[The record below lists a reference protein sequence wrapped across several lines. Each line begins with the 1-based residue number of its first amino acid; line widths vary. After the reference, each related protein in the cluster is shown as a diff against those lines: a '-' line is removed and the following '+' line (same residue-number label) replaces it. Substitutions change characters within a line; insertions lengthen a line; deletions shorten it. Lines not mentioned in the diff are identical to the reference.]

1 MSLLTKLLVILAVL
15 LSIIYFSLAGSLFTY
30 RLYYKT
36 EYQKS
41 AKKYDETVDQGIAE
55 ITKWKG
61 DIDSK
66 MIHNSLLR
74 SDIASINISIKERKD
89 QYDVVQKL
97 ITDLAKR
104 IEELTA
110 NNGKLKDEHKKLT
123 TSNDEIQTQVTAFR
137 DRQKQLEKERNDRQ
151 DEMQK
156 VSDELAKDKRNLA
169 SLNDGYLEL
178 SKKLRFVEQSLEYYK
193 KLLTEPI
200 GPAKIIKGKVLAVSE
215 THKIVI
221 INVGTAI
228 EKEISVGNEFTVYR
242 GDKYIS
248 KIRVDKV
255 EKEYSSAVIMPGTE
269 KESIKVGDDITTSPY

>member
-1 MSLLTKLLVILAVL
+1 MTKLLVILAVL